1 MAYPYN
7 RSHSRNSSTGL
18 ASSNSCLDGVPF
30 KVGPKFKPPPRVF
43 LPPEL
48 RDTANASQVVNDEY
62 LFETEDAV
70 LRWAQAREEAK
81 VEQERLKA
89 EKVANA
95 IQELS
100 QPQDSDD
107 SDSSDGGENGTAE
120 APFQG
125 SALLPQQAPALQPQ
139 PALATMSNDILTPVP
154 IMPAKTVE
162 PAQQETTKTVDLDLA
177 LFEREDD
184 PFENVERQL
193 INEMEE
199 LKTLLGPLNNP
210 PSDLSPS
217 NNTTNCDTNMSN
229 NTCNSPALNGAM
241 SKTDVQSTTAQQPG
255 SDGERLDRHSPAPV
269 FAPRSQ
275 PFEEGDYVELRLDY
289 NSQGSNSVSFK
300 ASDKET
306 VDSVGNSSPRVDPAA
321 SNKIYRQ
328 VLPPI
333 GTPMS
338 KVRPVSSPGL
348 DSLAKT
354 LSENTVPEPSASTVA
369 ANSSTVRNGVLNKY
383 SRHCETSS
391 VTYAQESEAS
401 MKTARSNPD
410 LNSEYSNVSTVYPL
424 SYSPPSR
431 PSSGQ
436 NWNPYKPLP
445 PTPDAMSSSVHSSSS
460 SSDLTSPSEFD
471 PYTTLSS
478 EAQKFAANLIS
489 MGFSRPQV
497 ARAVHKQGTD
507 EKQVVEYLCH
517 VNNLV
522 EKGFNPIR
530 AELALNLFNNNFP
543 KAVKYLEM
551 FVQFQELGFGEDKI
565 REALVKENMDRDKAL
580 DFLTA

>member
-1 MAYPYN
+1 MAYPYS
-7 RSHSRNSSTGL
+7 RSHSRSSSTGL
-18 ASSNSCLDGVPF
+18 ASSISCLDGVPF
-30 KVGPKFKPPPRVF
+30 KVGLKFKPPPRVF
-43 LPPEL
+43 LPPEFK
-48 RDTANASQVVNDEY
+48 DMTKASRAVNDEY
-62 LFETEDAV
+62 LFETEEAV

-100 QPQDSDD
+100 QPHDSDD
-107 SDSSDGGENGTAE
+107 SDSSGGEENGAAE
-120 APFQG
+120 VPFQG
-125 SALLPQQAPALQPQ
+125 SALLPQQAPALLPQ
-139 PALATMSNDILTPVP
+139 PAIATMSSDILTPVP

-162 PAQQETTKTVDLDLA
+162 PVKQETTKPVDLDLA

-193 INEMEE
+193 IDEMEE
-199 LKTLLGPLNNP
+199 LKTLLGPPNNP
-210 PSDLSPS
+210 PTDVSPS
-217 NNTTNCDTNMSN
+217 NSTNNCDTNMSN
-229 NTCNSPALNGAM
+229 NTCNSPAFNGAV
-241 SKTDVQSTTAQQPG
+241 SNTDVQSSAAQQTG
-255 SDGERLDRHSPAPV
+255 SDREKVSPVPV
-269 FAPRSQ
+269 FIPRSQ

-289 NSQGSNSVSFK
+289 NSQGNNSVSYK
-300 ASDKET
+300 ASDNET
-306 VDSVGNSSPRVDPAA
+306 VDSVDNSGPRVDPAV
-321 SNKIYRQ
+321 SNMIYRQ

-338 KVRPVSSPGL
+338 KIRPVSSPGL
-348 DSLAKT
+348 DSLSKT
-354 LSENTVPEPSASTVA
+354 LSENSVPEPSTTFA
-369 ANSSTVRNGVLNKY
+369 AGTTSAVRNGVLNKY
-383 SRHCETSS
+383 SRHREGSPVTFAQQSET
-391 VTYAQESEAS
+391 
-401 MKTARSNPD
+401 
-410 LNSEYSNVSTVYPL
+410 
-424 SYSPPSR
+424 
-431 PSSGQ
+431 
-436 NWNPYKPLP
+436 WNPYKPLP
-445 PTPDAMSSSVHSSSS
+445 PTPDVMSSSVQSSSSS

-471 PYTTLSS
+471 PYTSLSS
-478 EAQKFAANLIS
+478 EAQKFASNLIS

-497 ARAVHKQGTD
+497 ARAVHSRGTD

-530 AELALNLFNNNFP
+530 AEVALNLFDNNFP

>member
-7 RSHSRNSSTGL
+7 RSHSRSSSTGL

-30 KVGPKFKPPPRVF
+30 KVGLKFKPPPRVF
-43 LPPEL
+43 LPPEFK
-48 RDTANASQVVNDEY
+48 DTASASRVVNDEY
-62 LFETEDAV
+62 LFETEEAV

-100 QPQDSDD
+100 QPHDSDD
-107 SDSSDGGENGTAE
+107 SDSSGGEENGTAE
-120 APFQG
+120 VPFQG
-125 SALLPQQAPALQPQ
+125 SALLPQQAPALLPQ
-139 PALATMSNDILTPVP
+139 PAIATMSSDILTPVP

-162 PAQQETTKTVDLDLA
+162 PVKQETTKPVDFDLA

-193 INEMEE
+193 IDEMEE
-199 LKTLLGPLNNP
+199 LKTLLGPQNNP
-210 PSDLSPS
+210 PTDVSPS
-217 NNTTNCDTNMSN
+217 NSTNNCDTNMSN
-229 NTCNSPALNGAM
+229 NTCNSPAFNGAV
-241 SKTDVQSTTAQQPG
+241 SNTDVQNPASQQAG
-255 SDGERLDRHSPAPV
+255 SDRERVSPVPV
-269 FAPRSQ
+269 FVPRSQ

-289 NSQGSNSVSFK
+289 NSQGNNSVSYK
-300 ASDKET
+300 ASDNET
-306 VDSVGNSSPRVDPAA
+306 VDSVDNSGPRVDPAA
-321 SNKIYRQ
+321 SNMIYRQ

-333 GTPMS
+333 GTQVS

-354 LSENTVPEPSASTVA
+354 LSENSVPEPSMTIVA
-369 ANSSTVRNGVLNKY
+369 GTTSDVRNGVLNKY
-383 SRHCETSS
+383 SRHREGSPVTLAQQSET
-391 VTYAQESEAS
+391 
-401 MKTARSNPD
+401 
-410 LNSEYSNVSTVYPL
+410 
-424 SYSPPSR
+424 
-431 PSSGQ
+431 
-436 NWNPYKPLP
+436 WNPYKPLP
-445 PTPDAMSSSVHSSSS
+445 PTPDVMSTSVQSSSSS

-471 PYTTLSS
+471 PYASLSS
-478 EAQKFAANLIS
+478 EAQKFAANIIS

-497 ARAVHKQGTD
+497 ARAVHSQGTD

-530 AELALNLFNNNFP
+530 AEVALNLFNNNFP

>member
-1 MAYPYN
+1 MAYSYN

-48 RDTANASQVVNDEY
+48 RDTASASQVVNDEY

-269 FAPRSQ
+269 FVPQSQ

-306 VDSVGNSSPRVDPAA
+306 VDSVDNSSPRVDPAA

-338 KVRPVSSPGL
+338 KVRPVLSPGL

-354 LSENTVPEPSASTVA
+354 LSENTVPEPSAAAVA
-369 ANSSTVRNGVLNKY
+369 ANPSAVSNGVLNKY

-391 VTYAQESEAS
+391 VTCAQQSE
-401 MKTARSNPD
+401 T
-410 LNSEYSNVSTVYPL
+410 
-424 SYSPPSR
+424 
-431 PSSGQ
+431 
-436 NWNPYKPLP
+436 WNPYKPLP
-445 PTPDAMSSSVHSSSS
+445 PTPDVMSSSVHSSSS

-530 AELALNLFNNNFP
+530 AELALNLFDNNFP
-543 KAVKYLEM
+543 KAEKYLEM

>member
-1 MAYPYN
+1 MAYPYS
-7 RSHSRNSSTGL
+7 RSHSRSSSTGL
-18 ASSNSCLDGVPF
+18 ASSISCLDGVPF
-30 KVGPKFKPPPRVF
+30 KVGLKFKPPPRVF
-43 LPPEL
+43 LPPEFK
-48 RDTANASQVVNDEY
+48 DMTKASRAVNDEY
-62 LFETEDAV
+62 LFETEEAV

-100 QPQDSDD
+100 QPHDSDD
-107 SDSSDGGENGTAE
+107 SDSSGGEENGAAE
-120 APFQG
+120 VPFQG
-125 SALLPQQAPALQPQ
+125 SALLPQQAPALLPQ
-139 PALATMSNDILTPVP
+139 PAIATMSSDILTPVP

-162 PAQQETTKTVDLDLA
+162 PVKQETTKPVDLDLA

-193 INEMEE
+193 IDEMEE
-199 LKTLLGPLNNP
+199 LKTLLGPPNNP
-210 PSDLSPS
+210 PTDVSPS
-217 NNTTNCDTNMSN
+217 NSTNNCDTNMSN
-229 NTCNSPALNGAM
+229 NTCNSPAFNGAV
-241 SKTDVQSTTAQQPG
+241 SNTDVQSSAAQQTG
-255 SDGERLDRHSPAPV
+255 SDREKVSPVPV
-269 FAPRSQ
+269 FIPRSQ

-289 NSQGSNSVSFK
+289 NSQGNNSVSYK
-300 ASDKET
+300 ASDNET
-306 VDSVGNSSPRVDPAA
+306 VDSVDNSGPRVDPAV
-321 SNKIYRQ
+321 SNMIYRQ

-338 KVRPVSSPGL
+338 KIRPVSSPGL
-348 DSLAKT
+348 DSLSKT
-354 LSENTVPEPSASTVA
+354 LSENSVPEPSTTFA
-369 ANSSTVRNGVLNKY
+369 AGTTSAVRNGVLNKY
-383 SRHCETSS
+383 SRHREGSP
-391 VTYAQESEAS
+391 VTFAQQSEAS
-401 MKTARSNPD
+401 MRPARSNPD
-410 LNSEYSNVSTVYPL
+410 LSSKHSNNSSVYPL
-424 SYSPPSR
+424 SNSPPSR

-436 NWNPYKPLP
+436 TWNPYKPLP
-445 PTPDAMSSSVHSSSS
+445 PTPDVMSSSVQSSSSS

-471 PYTTLSS
+471 PYTSLSS
-478 EAQKFAANLIS
+478 EAQKFASNLIS

-497 ARAVHKQGTD
+497 ARAVHSRGTD

-530 AELALNLFNNNFP
+530 AEVALNLFDNNFP